1 MGALMPRSERL
12 RRTRVALVAG
22 SLLLIG
28 FAAGGS
34 IWFAAR
40 TIDWDR
46 LSNVGQAFGTISAA
60 LSAVALVG
68 VAVAIYIQVQQTTI
82 SREYAVRSMRV
93 DLVRFAIE
101 HPEHLAAWGFAGL
114 DREHARGS
122 AYHSMVFGYLKMS
135 FMLVKTFTEL
145 ELRHT
150 CEHIFKSP
158 AALRWWAESRA
169 IYLQSEPRFRGRG
182 FVQIVDEVYGTQRV
196 AAMEPAEGL
205 AGEDAN
211 RQLHGS
217 DRAEGEPRPSR
228 FAVAVTAGRA
238 TGLCSGLLPR
248 CRSRRDPR

>member
-1 MGALMPRSERL
+1 MPRSERL

-93 DLVRFAIE
+93 D
-101 HPEHLAAWGFAGL
+101 
-114 DREHARGS
+114 
-122 AYHSMVFGYLKMS
+122 
-135 FMLVKTFTEL
+135 
-145 ELRHT
+145 
-150 CEHIFKSP
+150 
-158 AALRWWAESRA
+158 
-169 IYLQSEPRFRGRG
+169 EPSLCSSTRSTR
-182 FVQIVDEVYGTQRV
+182 
-196 AAMEPAEGL
+196 
-205 AGEDAN
+205 
-211 RQLHGS
+211 
-217 DRAEGEPRPSR
+217 PRPT
-228 FAVAVTAGRA
+228 FPA
-238 TGLCSGLLPR
+238 TP
-248 CRSRRDPR
+248 DH